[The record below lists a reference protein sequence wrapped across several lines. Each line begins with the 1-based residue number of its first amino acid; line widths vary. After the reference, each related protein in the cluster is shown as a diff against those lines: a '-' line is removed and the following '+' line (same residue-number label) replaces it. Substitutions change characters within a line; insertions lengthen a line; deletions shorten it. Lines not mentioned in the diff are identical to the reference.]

1 MSLSSCL
8 DTTLCCQ
15 LVDLSKVMKLT
26 AVAAVKDTYN
36 IRGHS
41 YIFWNRGEKLRIVKA
56 FFFVSTKG
64 GVGTEPDVPQSSAAH
79 PLLQT
84 PEVRASI
91 KTANKNRSGNFT
103 TAESFSKAQHTL
115 QENEYYATSTSEPDR
130 PKRK

>member
-41 YIFWNRGEKLRIVKA
+41 YVFWNQGEKLRIVKA
-56 FFFVSTKG
+56 FFLFQLKEELVQNQMCHR
-64 GVGTEPDVPQSSAAH
+64 VQQLIRYFRH
-79 PLLQT
+79 Q
-84 PEVRASI
+84 R
-91 KTANKNRSGNFT
+91 
-103 TAESFSKAQHTL
+103 
-115 QENEYYATSTSEPDR
+115 
-130 PKRK
+130 

>member
-1 MSLSSCL
+1 ML
-8 DTTLCCQ
+8 
-15 LVDLSKVMKLT
+15 KL
-26 AVAAVKDTYN
+26 
-36 IRGHS
+36 
-41 YIFWNRGEKLRIVKA
+41 FL
-56 FFFVSTKG
+56 FVSTKG
-64 GVGTEPDVPQSSAAH
+64 GVGTEPDVPQSSTAH